1 MKERVLEL
9 LAEKEGNYISGSEIS
24 RRLGISRTAVWKHIN
39 TLRQEGYQIDSQTN
53 RGYLLIK
60 SPDLLLP
67 QEIKRG
73 LASCRFGQEI
83 IYLERVD
90 STNQKAKE
98 LAVQG
103 REEGMVVIAEEQLE
117 GRGSLGRSWS
127 SPKGKGLWFSLIL
140 RPPISPLDTPKLT
153 LVAAVALAKAVK
165 RFAGIDLK
173 IKWPNDLLYGKRKV
187 AGILTEL
194 AAEFGQVDYVIV
206 GIGINVN
213 LTDSDYPEE
222 LKETAGSLKM
232 ITGKTYNRAELLRV
246 ILLELER
253 AYFTYLNE
261 GFAPIRS
268 DWCTLAGTLQTRV
281 RITDRNGSFEGIAEK
296 LDEEGRLLV
305 RLPDNTIRAVLAG
318 EVNLLG
324 ER

>member
-1 MKERVLEL
+1 VESVSGIGYSKIKGLE
-9 LAEKEGNYISGSEIS
+9 
-24 RRLGISRTAVWKHIN
+24 
-39 TLRQEGYQIDSQTN
+39 
-53 RGYLLIK
+53 
-60 SPDLLLP
+60 
-67 QEIKRG
+67 
-73 LASCRFGQEI
+73 
-83 IYLERVD
+83 
-90 STNQKAKE
+90 
-98 LAVQG
+98 
-103 REEGMVVIAEEQLE
+103 E